1 MLTIEEYIARR
12 KSHTNFRNYDYDI
25 KQKSNLFN
33 IDSLYRKM
41 PKKQLTKG
49 RKQEFEIIMMYYWIH
64 NLEGEDEHYWD
75 EYLNKFLP
83 AIRAE

>member
-41 PKKQLTKG
+41 PKKQ
-49 RKQEFEIIMMYYWIH
+49 
-64 NLEGEDEHYWD
+64 
-75 EYLNKFLP
+75 
-83 AIRAE
+83 